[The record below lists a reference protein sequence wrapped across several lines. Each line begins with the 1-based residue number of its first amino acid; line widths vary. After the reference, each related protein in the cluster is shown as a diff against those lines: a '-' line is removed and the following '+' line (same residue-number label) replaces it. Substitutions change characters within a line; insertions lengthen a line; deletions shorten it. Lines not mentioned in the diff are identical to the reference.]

1 MQQRKSIIDKNREIN
16 ENKIQKLVNEDV
28 KDNQDIEY
36 FSEELKKIKEIVN
49 IALMTRRLEI
59 HKEDPMEELMEV
71 YQEVKEIES
80 NLKKCINIANFMI
93 EKHKLLF

>member
-49 IALMTRRLEI
+49 ISLMTRRLEI